1 MCRVYELYH
10 GNNMEIMPTLK
21 AESIDAIITDPPY
34 ELGFMNK
41 KWDKSGIA
49 YNVDMWRE
57 CLRVLKPGGYLL
69 SFGGTRTYHR
79 IACAIEDAGF
89 VIHPM
94 IAWIFGSG
102 FPKATNLSKQ
112 FDKQAGAEREVVGKG
127 KAGKTALGQSS
138 GWNKTYNPHE
148 YSITTSTTP
157 EAKQWDGWYYG
168 LQSLKPAIEPIC
180 MAQKPIDGKR
190 MTDNVR
196 KWGVGAINV
205 DGCRV
210 GNSIF
215 HNSYCKP
222 KQGYMSDEKGAS
234 GGAFSKEGA
243 NIVQGRFP
251 ANVILDGSE
260 EVLSE
265 FAKAGMSRSKRQKV
279 SNVGTI
285 WGAKNTTI
293 DIRGHNDFG
302 TPARFFYCSK
312 ASKAERNMGLDGKN
326 ESTVDDGRQKA
337 IDNPFQRGKTPRKN
351 THPTV
356 KPIAL
361 MRYLCRLV
369 TPPNGTI
376 LDPFMG
382 SGSTI
387 IASLQKGFHAIG
399 IEKESEYLEIAKR
412 RIEAVDKSKKHF
424 SFKQKVKVSNDQ
436 QTIFDLT
443 EVMLNGMDAVKRI
456 YTR

>member
-1 MCRVYELYH
+1 VYELYH
-10 GNNMEIMPTLK
+10 GNNMEILPTLK

-112 FDKQAGAEREVVGKG
+112 FDKQEGVLQTQGQGFVTAGHDGRKAEMKQDLSYRSDYGY
-127 KAGKTALGQSS
+127 Q
-138 GWNKTYNPHE
+138 Y
-148 YSITTSTTP
+148 TP
-157 EAKQWDGWYYG
+157 ATPQAQQWDGWYYG

-180 MAQKPIDGKR
+180 MAQKPISEKR
-190 MTDNVR
+190 MTDNVL
-196 KWGVGAINV
+196 KHGTGAINI
-205 DGCRV
+205 DECRV
-210 GNSIF
+210 E
-215 HNSYCKP
+215 Y
-222 KQGYMSDEKGAS
+222 Q
-234 GGAFSKEGA
+234 SKEDFKRAKGGDSGSTKCNIFSA
-243 NIVQGRFP
+243 NGKKQSEKITPQGRFP

-293 DIRGHNDFG
+293 DIGGHNDFG

-387 IASLQKGFHAIG
+387 IASLQEGFHAIG
-399 IEKESEYLEIAKR
+399 IEKESEYCEIAKC
-412 RIEAVDKSKKHF
+412 RIEAVDKSH
-424 SFKQKVKVSNDQ
+424 SYFKQKVKVSNDQ

-443 EVMLNGMDAVKRI
+443 EAMLNGMESNAR
-456 YTR
+456 

>member
-1 MCRVYELYH
+1 
-10 GNNMEIMPTLK
+10 
-21 AESIDAIITDPPY
+21 
-34 ELGFMNK
+34 
-41 KWDKSGIA
+41 
-49 YNVDMWRE
+49 
-57 CLRVLKPGGYLL
+57 
-69 SFGGTRTYHR
+69 
-79 IACAIEDAGF
+79 
-89 VIHPM
+89 
-94 IAWIFGSG
+94 
-102 FPKATNLSKQ
+102 
-112 FDKQAGAEREVVGKG
+112 
-127 KAGKTALGQSS
+127 
-138 GWNKTYNPHE
+138 
-148 YSITTSTTP
+148 
-157 EAKQWDGWYYG
+157 
-168 LQSLKPAIEPIC
+168 
-180 MAQKPIDGKR
+180 MAQKPISEKR
-190 MTDNVR
+190 MTDNVL
-196 KWGVGAINV
+196 KHGTGAINI

-210 GNSIF
+210 GTYGARFNGRNVDSDI
-215 HNSYCKP
+215 YGKYGTAKP
-222 KQGYMSDEKGAS
+222 KEDYNK
-234 GGAFSKEGA
+234 
-243 NIVQGRFP
+243 GRFP

-387 IASLQKGFHAIG
+387 IASLQEGFHAIG
-399 IEKESEYLEIAKR
+399 IEKESEYCEIAKC
-412 RIEAVDKSKKHF
+412 RIEAVDKSH
-424 SFKQKVKVSNDQ
+424 SYFKQKVKVSNDQ

-443 EVMLNGMDAVKRI
+443 EVMLNGMESNAR
-456 YTR
+456 

>member
-10 GNNMEIMPTLK
+10 GNNMEILPTLET
-21 AESIDAIITDPPY
+21 ESIDAIITDPPY

-112 FDKQAGAEREVVGKG
+112 FDKQEGVLQTQGQGFVTAGHDGRKAEMKQDLSYRSDYGY
-127 KAGKTALGQSS
+127 Q
-138 GWNKTYNPHE
+138 Y
-148 YSITTSTTP
+148 TP
-157 EAKQWDGWYYG
+157 ATPQAQQWDGWYYG

-180 MAQKPIDGKR
+180 MAQKPISEKR
-190 MTDNVR
+190 MTDNVL
-196 KWGVGAINV
+196 KHGTGAINI
-205 DGCRV
+205 DECRV
-210 GNSIF
+210 E
-215 HNSYCKP
+215 Y
-222 KQGYMSDEKGAS
+222 Q
-234 GGAFSKEGA
+234 SKEDFKRAKGGDSGSTKCNIFSA
-243 NIVQGRFP
+243 NGKKQSEKITPQGRFP

-279 SNVGTI
+279 SNG
-285 WGAKNTTI
+285 
-293 DIRGHNDFG
+293 GHNDFG

-387 IASLQKGFHAIG
+387 IASLQEGFHAIG
-399 IEKESEYLEIAKR
+399 IEKESEYCEIAKC
-412 RIEAVDKSKKHF
+412 RIEAVDKSH
-424 SFKQKVKVSNDQ
+424 SYFKQKVKVSNDQ

-443 EVMLNGMDAVKRI
+443 EVMLNGMESNAR
-456 YTR
+456 

>member
-1 MCRVYELYH
+1 
-10 GNNMEIMPTLK
+10 
-21 AESIDAIITDPPY
+21 
-34 ELGFMNK
+34 
-41 KWDKSGIA
+41 
-49 YNVDMWRE
+49 
-57 CLRVLKPGGYLL
+57 
-69 SFGGTRTYHR
+69 
-79 IACAIEDAGF
+79 
-89 VIHPM
+89 
-94 IAWIFGSG
+94 
-102 FPKATNLSKQ
+102 
-112 FDKQAGAEREVVGKG
+112 
-127 KAGKTALGQSS
+127 
-138 GWNKTYNPHE
+138 
-148 YSITTSTTP
+148 
-157 EAKQWDGWYYG
+157 
-168 LQSLKPAIEPIC
+168 
-180 MAQKPIDGKR
+180 
-190 MTDNVR
+190 
-196 KWGVGAINV
+196 
-205 DGCRV
+205 
-210 GNSIF
+210 
-215 HNSYCKP
+215 
-222 KQGYMSDEKGAS
+222 MSDEKGAS

-285 WGAKNTTI
+285 WGAKNTTN
-293 DIRGHNDFG
+293 DIREHNDFG

-387 IASLQKGFHAIG
+387 IVSLQEGFHAIG
-399 IEKESEYLEIAKR
+399 IEKESEYCEIAKC
-412 RIEAVDKSKKHF
+412 RIEAVDKSH
-424 SFKQKVKVSNDQ
+424 SYFKQKVKVSNDQ

-443 EVMLNGMDAVKRI
+443 EVMLNGMESNAR
-456 YTR
+456 

>member
-1 MCRVYELYH
+1 
-10 GNNMEIMPTLK
+10 
-21 AESIDAIITDPPY
+21 
-34 ELGFMNK
+34 
-41 KWDKSGIA
+41 
-49 YNVDMWRE
+49 
-57 CLRVLKPGGYLL
+57 
-69 SFGGTRTYHR
+69 
-79 IACAIEDAGF
+79 
-89 VIHPM
+89 
-94 IAWIFGSG
+94 
-102 FPKATNLSKQ
+102 
-112 FDKQAGAEREVVGKG
+112 
-127 KAGKTALGQSS
+127 
-138 GWNKTYNPHE
+138 
-148 YSITTSTTP
+148 
-157 EAKQWDGWYYG
+157 
-168 LQSLKPAIEPIC
+168 

-443 EVMLNGMDAVKRI
+443 EVIEK
-456 YTR
+456 